1 MKRLLIAVFLLGTTM
16 VSPGFAQTVPSPSA
30 KRGFT
35 QTLAWRSGSEQLAQD
50 GKNPRVVMETNY
62 GKITLELY
70 ADKAPISVK
79 NFLHYV
85 DDKHYDGTIF
95 HRVIADFMIQGG
107 GFEPG
112 LKEKKTREPIK
123 NEAGN
128 GVKNE
133 RGTIA
138 MARTKEADSATDQF
152 YINTVDNKKLDRAK
166 AKDNVGYAVFGRVID
181 GMEVVDDI
189 RRVKTEEVGEH
200 EDVPVKD
207 VIIRSVR
214 RAGK

>member
-1 MKRLLIAVFLLGTTM
+1 MNRLLIAVIFLGATLLT
-16 VSPGFAQTVPSPSA
+16 PS
-30 KRGFT
+30 F
-35 QTLAWRSGSEQLAQD
+35 AQD
-50 GKNPRVVMETNY
+50 GKNPRVVIETNY

-70 ADKAPISVK
+70 ADKAPISTK
-79 NFLHYV
+79 NFLQYV

-112 LKEKKTREPIK
+112 LKEKKTRDPIK

-133 RGTIA
+133 RGTVA
-138 MARTKEADSATDQF
+138 MARTNDADSATSQF
-152 YINTVDNKKLDRAK
+152 FINTVDNKKLDRAN

-181 GMEVVDDI
+181 GMDVVDAI
-189 RRVKTEEVGEH
+189 RRVKTEEVGGH

-207 VIIRSVR
+207 VIIRSAR
-214 RAGK
+214 RASK

>member
-1 MKRLLIAVFLLGTTM
+1 MKRLLIAAFLLGAVLLT
-16 VSPGFAQTVPSPSA
+16 PS
-30 KRGFT
+30 F
-35 QTLAWRSGSEQLAQD
+35 AQD

-70 ADKAPISVK
+70 ADKAPISTK
-79 NFLHYV
+79 NFLQYV
-85 DDKHYDGTIF
+85 DEKHYDGTTF

-107 GFEPG
+107 GFEPNM
-112 LKEKKTREPIK
+112 KEKPTHDPIK

-138 MARTKEADSATDQF
+138 MARTDDADSATSQF
-152 YINTVDNKKLDRAK
+152 FINTVDNKKLDRANT
-166 AKDNVGYAVFGRVID
+166 KDNVGYAVFGRVID
-181 GMEVVDDI
+181 GMDVVDRI
-189 RRVKTEEVGEH
+189 RSVKTGAN
-200 EDVPVKD
+200 DVPVKD